1 MTFFRKLTCPFTSYF
16 VVQPSGKSSL
26 FKFLFVAD
34 LLVVED
40 VGPEGTEAGT
50 AGGFKKGIFFVQGVL
65 S

>member
-1 MTFFRKLTCPFTSYF
+1 M
-16 VVQPSGKSSL
+16 VQPSGKSSL